1 MKKLQLTFISLFAL
15 LMITSCQGNGKQ
27 SEKSTAVTE
36 KSDRM
41 STNQS
46 TRRRGPD
53 YQALKQELQL
63 TGDQEKQYDA
73 LLEKYRGIQEAGRT
87 AWTGADGKVDRM
99 TMFEKMD
106 ELRKQQSAE
115 MATIL
120 NEEQMKQY
128 EAFTAQNRRRRPGY
142 PDELMSRLKSELQ
155 LDESQWQML
164 KAVNKAFEKSYHDA
178 HDFYHGNGEL
188 AREYWQRYDKERKNA
203 LKQLFNE
210 TQYEQYLEIVKDV
223 TPQGGH

>member
-1 MKKLQLTFISLFAL
+1 MKNLQLTFISLFAL

-36 KSDRM
+36 KSDR
-41 STNQS
+41 
-46 TRRRGPD
+46 
-53 YQALKQELQL
+53 
-63 TGDQEKQYDA
+63 
-73 LLEKYRGIQEAGRT
+73 
-87 AWTGADGKVDRM
+87 
-99 TMFEKMD
+99 
-106 ELRKQQSAE
+106 
-115 MATIL
+115 
-120 NEEQMKQY
+120 

>member
-1 MKKLQLTFISLFAL
+1 MKNLQLTIITLFTL
-15 LMITSCQGNGKQ
+15 LLITSCQGNGKQ
-27 SEKSTAVTE
+27 SEKSIAVT
-36 KSDRM
+36 KSSDSV

-46 TRRRGPD
+46 NRRRGPD

-63 TGDQEKQYDA
+63 TAEQEKQYDA

-87 AWTGADGKVDRM
+87 AWTSADGKVDRM

-120 NEEQMKQY
+120 NEAQMKQY
-128 EAFTAQNRRRRPGY
+128 ETFTEQNSRRRPGY
-142 PDELMSRLKSELQ
+142 SEELINRIKSELQ
-155 LDESQWQML
+155 LDASQTQML
-164 KAVNKAFEKSYHDA
+164 EAVNKAFEKSYHDA

-188 AREYWQRYDKERKNA
+188 AREYWNQYDAERKKA
-203 LKQLFNE
+203 LKQVFNE
-210 TQYEQYLEIVKDV
+210 TQYEQYLEIVKDI

>member
-1 MKKLQLTFISLFAL
+1 MKNLQLTIITLFAL
-15 LMITSCQGNGKQ
+15 LLINSCQGNGKQ
-27 SEKSTAVTE
+27 SEKSTTVT
-36 KSDRM
+36 KSSDSV

-46 TRRRGPD
+46 NRRRGPD

-63 TGDQEKQYDA
+63 TAAQENQYDA
-73 LLEKYRGIQEAGRT
+73 LLEKYRGIQEASRT
-87 AWTGADGKVDRM
+87 TWTSADGKVDRM

-120 NEEQMKQY
+120 NEAQMKQY
-128 EAFTAQNRRRRPGY
+128 EAFTAQNSRRRPGY
-142 PDELMSRLKSELQ
+142 SVELINRIKSELQ
-155 LDESQWQML
+155 LDASQSQML
-164 KAVNKAFEKSYHDA
+164 EAVNRAFEKSYHDA

-188 AREYWQRYDKERKNA
+188 AVEYWKKYDEERKKA
-203 LKQLFNE
+203 LKQVFTE
-210 TQYEQYLEIVKDV
+210 TQFEQYLEIVKDI

>member
-87 AWTGADGKVDRM
+87 DWTGADGKVDRM

-128 EAFTAQNRRRRPGY
+128 EAFTAQNSRRRPGY
-142 PDELMSRLKSELQ
+142 SVELINRIKSELQ
-155 LDESQWQML
+155 LDASQSQML
-164 KAVNKAFEKSYHDA
+164 EAVNRAFEKSYHDA

-188 AREYWQRYDKERKNA
+188 AAEYWKKYDEERKKA
-203 LKQLFNE
+203 LKQVFTE
-210 TQYEQYLEIVKDV
+210 TQFEQYLEIVKDI